1 MYDMFCRVCTDAV
14 DASTKV
20 QVQYNTL
27 YRYSASCR
35 NPSRS
40 ENFENDEWGVLG
52 SALPMD
58 RDGAHVDD
66 IAA

>member
-1 MYDMFCRVCTDAV
+1 MHLH
-14 DASTKV
+14 TKV

-27 YRYSASCR
+27 YRRSRYFASCR

-40 ENFENDEWGVLG
+40 EKFESDEWGVLG
-52 SALPMD
+52 AALPMD